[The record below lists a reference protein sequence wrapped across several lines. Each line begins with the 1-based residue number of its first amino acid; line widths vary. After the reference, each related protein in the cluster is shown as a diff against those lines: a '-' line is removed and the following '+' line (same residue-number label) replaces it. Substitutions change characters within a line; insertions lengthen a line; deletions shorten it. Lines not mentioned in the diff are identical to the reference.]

1 VARESSATLRISP
14 TLVRRVLEEFP
25 AAARKVRDSLDEDL
39 AELSDGLDRVRRQFL
54 AIDEPA

>member
-1 VARESSATLRISP
+1 M
-14 TLVRRVLEEFP
+14 RRVLEEFP
-25 AAARKVRDSLDEDL
+25 AAARRVRDSLAEDL